1 MWRAIYAWPDPSALF
16 EALGAEVVKQRADTG
31 EGEAQFSQGC
41 LLVSEADGHV
51 GSRGEI
57 GRSPM
62 ADVGLAL
69 STYVFR
75 VAHLTEARRRGHL
88 THWINCGC

>member
-1 MWRAIYAWPDPSALF
+1 
-16 EALGAEVVKQRADTG
+16 VKQRAANG

-41 LLVSEADGHV
+41 LLVSAADYGNVGHM
-51 GSRGEI
+51 GLRGAS

-62 ADVGLAL
+62 ADVGLAV

-75 VAHLTEARRRGHL
+75 VVHLTEAHRRGHL
-88 THWINCGC
+88 NN

>member
-1 MWRAIYAWPDPSALF
+1 VLYA
-16 EALGAEVVKQRADTG
+16 ALGAEVLQQRAAKG

-51 GSRGEI
+51 GMMGAS
-57 GRSPM
+57 GRSPL

-75 VAHLTEARRRGHL
+75 GAHRAEARLCGHL
-88 THWINCGC
+88 TK